1 MIPITVSGTP
11 THEHIDLA
19 ALNGD
24 EFPPSYREFI
34 STAGWARSFGLW
46 LIYPPVLPGYADG
59 LHGRSRHLTEHFRAS
74 YVDGRAEE
82 FDWMIEPDGSW
93 ELADTL
99 TVFGWSENGDALLWD
114 TSSRDEHGEFAVWE
128 SRGMN
133 SLHLLGKSL
142 SEALPLLRGRAA
154 GLSGSGSPE
163 ETARFDCEPLQPS
176 PLTE

>member
-1 MIPITVSGTP
+1 MTPITVSGTP
-11 THEHIDLA
+11 THDHIDLA
-19 ALNGD
+19 ALDGD

-34 STAGWARSFGLW
+34 TAAGWARSFGIW

-59 LHGRSRHLTEHFRAS
+59 LRGRSRHLTERFRAS

-93 ELADTL
+93 QVAETL

-114 TSSRDEHGEFAVWE
+114 TSSRDEHGEFTVWE

-133 SLHLLGKSL
+133 SLYLLGHSL
-142 SEALPLLRGRAA
+142 SEALPLLRERAA
-154 GLSGSGSPE
+154 ALAGPGSADEPPSC
-163 ETARFDCEPLQPS
+163 DCEPLKPS
-176 PLTE
+176 LLAG